1 MENISN
7 LLSNKNILITGGG
20 SGMGRAIT
28 QKMAGLGACIAICGR
43 REDALGETVDLVQN
57 DNPPSQKVVDVTDR
71 KSVDKLFEWFDENF
85 GNLDVVVHAAGLNI
99 ADRSMRELIPEDWDR
114 LIDTNLTGSYNIL
127 SPTLMR
133 MRKQKKGL
141 VILIN
146 SVAGKRATPLAGIA
160 YNCSKFGMTALGIGV
175 GEEEKENGIR
185 ITNIYPGEVNTD
197 ILDQRKVP
205 PDQFH
210 RSSILQ
216 PEDIATIIVNLVQL
230 PEHVHIPELV
240 VKPTSQSFI

>member
-1 MENISN
+1 
-7 LLSNKNILITGGG
+7 
-20 SGMGRAIT
+20 
-28 QKMAGLGACIAICGR
+28 
-43 REDALGETVDLVQN
+43 
-57 DNPPSQKVVDVTDR
+57 
-71 KSVDKLFEWFDENF
+71 
-85 GNLDVVVHAAGLNI
+85 
-99 ADRSMRELIPEDWDR
+99 MRELVPEDWDR

-127 SPTLMR
+127 RPTLMR

>member
-1 MENISN
+1 MENVSN
-7 LLSNKNILITGGG
+7 LLPKKNVLITGGG

-28 QKMAGLGACIAICGR
+28 QKMAGLGARIAICGR
-43 REDALGETVDLVQN
+43 RGDALKQTADLVQN
-57 DNPPSQKVVDVTDR
+57 TNPPVQKIVDVTDR
-71 KSVDKLFEWFDENF
+71 KSVNTLFKWFDDNF
-85 GNLDVVVHAAGLNI
+85 GNLDIVVHAAGLNI
-99 ADRSMRELIPEDWDR
+99 ADRTMQELVPEDWDR

-127 SPTLMR
+127 RPTLER

-197 ILDQRKVP
+197 ILDQRKLP

-216 PEDIATIIVNLVQL
+216 PEDIATIILNLVQL

-240 VKPTSQSFI
+240 VKPTLQSFI

>member
-1 MENISN
+1 MENVSN
-7 LLSNKNILITGGG
+7 LLSKKNVLITGGG

-28 QKMAGLGACIAICGR
+28 QKMADMGARIAICGR
-43 REDALGETVDLVQN
+43 RGDALAQTADLVQN
-57 DNPPSQKVVDVTDR
+57 TNPPLQKIVDVTDR
-71 KSVDKLFEWFDENF
+71 KSVNTLFNWFDDNF
-85 GNLDVVVHAAGLNI
+85 GNLDIVVHAAGLNI
-99 ADRSMRELIPEDWDR
+99 ADRSMQELVPEDWDR

-127 SPTLMR
+127 RPTLER
-133 MRKQKKGL
+133 MRKQKRGL

-197 ILDQRKVP
+197 ILDQRKLP

-216 PEDIATIIVNLVQL
+216 PEDIATIILNLVQL

-240 VKPTSQSFI
+240 VKPILQSFI